1 MDYCAFS
8 DKSRRTVCSCDEYL
22 TVLCKIDGYRVFI
35 NEDIGELTLFP
46 STSSS
51 SSIHLRLLINHVM

>member
-35 NEDIGELTLFP
+35 NEDIFITENK
-46 STSSS
+46 
-51 SSIHLRLLINHVM
+51 LILVDIR